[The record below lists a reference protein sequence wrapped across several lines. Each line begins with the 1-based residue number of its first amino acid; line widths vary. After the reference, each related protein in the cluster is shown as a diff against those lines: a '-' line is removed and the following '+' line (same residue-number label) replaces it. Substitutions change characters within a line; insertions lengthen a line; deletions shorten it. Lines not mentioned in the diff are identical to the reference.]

1 MESLTGRTLSGRYRL
16 EEQIG
21 AGGMGQ
27 VWRAIDTVLD
37 RQVAVKIMSLDA
49 AHPDPT
55 AVERFAREAR
65 TTAGISH
72 PHVVTV
78 HDSGATDD
86 LAYLVMELLP
96 GPSLADEMVS
106 GPMPVAQVEGVARQ
120 VASALG
126 AAHSRGLVHRDI
138 KPANIVRGD
147 DGRWRVVDFGISR
160 LADGPTAVTQPGLT
174 ATHMIIGT
182 ADYLA
187 PEQALGRPV
196 NGRTDLYA
204 LGVMLWTLL
213 AGAPPLSGTTPVA
226 TMMRHAT
233 EDVPD
238 IRDVRPDVPAGL
250 AEMITAL
257 TGRNPE
263 DRPATADAAVTLL
276 DRTPDVS
283 GTVASAGPAATEVI
297 AGASAATAVLPTAGS
312 TAPRPPVVATGP
324 GTPRPQAAPSS
335 RAPLTP
341 EPDQRRWGAV
351 ILGVVAALLVIALA
365 WNWWANRDATTPDP
379 ADSPSAS
386 QPLEAPSLT
395 PSTSPSPSP
404 TPTPSPSATSP
415 SPAQTS
421 GAAATAVAAAADA
434 LQSAVSGAEA
444 LGAVEKPAANA
455 LNKQLSAIS
464 KAVRA
469 EAPDDA
475 SQAMSDLRS
484 AYDQAVSDGRIKGT
498 GATVLDPLM
507 GALQSAVDRWAG

>member
-106 GPMPVAQVEGVARQ
+106 GPMPVAQVEGVARE

-297 AGASAATAVLPTAGS
+297 AGANAATAVLPTAGS

-341 EPDQRRWGAV
+341 EPDQRRWGRSSSV
-351 ILGVVAALLVIALA
+351 SSPPCWSSRWHGTGGRIATRRRPIRPTRRRP
-365 WNWWANRDATTPDP
+365 ANRWRLHRSRRQPALHPRPHPRRLRARPVRHRPRRRGPRRLPSRQPPTPS
-379 ADSPSAS
+379 SPRC
-386 QPLEAPSLT
+386 PGPRRWVRWRNRPPM
-395 PSTSPSPSP
+395 PSTSS
-404 TPTPSPSATSP
+404 
-415 SPAQTS
+415 
-421 GAAATAVAAAADA
+421 
-434 LQSAVSGAEA
+434 
-444 LGAVEKPAANA
+444 
-455 LNKQLSAIS
+455 
-464 KAVRA
+464 
-469 EAPDDA
+469 
-475 SQAMSDLRS
+475 
-484 AYDQAVSDGRIKGT
+484 
-498 GATVLDPLM
+498 
-507 GALQSAVDRWAG
+507 